1 MRKGNRI
8 LAGLAAVLAAC
19 GGTSSASPPAPD
31 AGIAP
36 AYLEVD
42 NQSYTDF
49 NVYVI
54 RNETRQRLGRS
65 TANTTTAFKIPAELV
80 TGQSLIKFG
89 ADPIGRQA
97 IGITRELTVAPGE
110 RVVLVIPPA

>member
-19 GGTSSASPPAPD
+19 GGTSAAPPPAPD
-31 AGIAP
+31 DGVTP
-36 AYLEVD
+36 AFLQVE

-54 RNETRQRLGRS
+54 RNETRKRLGRS
-65 TANTTTAFKIPAELV
+65 TATTTTAFKIPGDLL
-80 TGQSLIKFG
+80 TGQSRIKFG
-89 ADPIGRQA
+89 ADPIGRQV
-97 IGITRELTVAPGE
+97 IGITRELTVVPGDT
-110 RVVLVIPPA
+110 VVLIIPPA